1 MSAEDVVDASLRG
14 LARGKLFVVPGWRYK
29 LYVFLLKAL
38 PGFLIRPLALRIK
51 GKYRR

>member
-1 MSAEDVVDASLRG
+1 LRG
-14 LARGKLFVVPGWRYK
+14 IAQGKPVVVPGWRYK

-38 PGFLIRPLALRIK
+38 PGFLVRSLALRTR